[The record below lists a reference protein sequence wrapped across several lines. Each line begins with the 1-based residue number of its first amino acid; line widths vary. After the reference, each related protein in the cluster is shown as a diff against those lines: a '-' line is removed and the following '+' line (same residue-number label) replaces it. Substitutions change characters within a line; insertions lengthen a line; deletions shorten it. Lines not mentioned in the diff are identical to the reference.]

1 MTTLRIL
8 LLLITIATAT
18 AGCAQTAPPATSE
31 AKSAS
36 PRLAKLYAY
45 NAASPLLLP
54 AATLDSL
61 LAAEQQLPTP
71 QRIGLWARRF
81 LADSTHVYCFGPK
94 PGGYVAEGRLVDDD
108 KLDCILLL
116 YRVTE
121 LARAHDAIDAVTVAL
136 DTRFPGAPRDSLIDE
151 DGRVDYDRPEHLDYS
166 LDMVRTGLWGD
177 DVTNWLRGAVRDR
190 YGSRRFEKGSFFL
203 VEKAKLDPSELRE
216 GDLVWFVLD
225 PAHAA
230 ARALRDEHGLVIGHA
245 GVVIVEQGQPWVVH
259 AASSDLPGRY
269 EGGRVVGLPLA
280 EYLAR
285 VERFAGVIVTRFPTR

>member
-1 MTTLRIL
+1 MTALRTL
-8 LLLITIATAT
+8 LLLILLTLATT
-18 AGCAQTAPPATSE
+18 SCAQTAPADRKP
-31 AKSAS
+31 AS

-45 NAASPLLLP
+45 NAASPLLFP

-61 LAAEQQLPTP
+61 LAAEQQLPTA

-108 KLDCILLL
+108 KLDCIALL

-121 LARAHDAIDAVTVAL
+121 LARAHDAVDAVTVAL
-136 DTRFPGAPRDSLIDE
+136 DTRFPGAPRDSLIDTE
-151 DGRVDYDRPEHLDYS
+151 GKVDYDRPEHLDYS
-166 LDMVRTGLWGD
+166 LDMIRSGHWGD
-177 DVTNWLRGAVRDR
+177 DITNWLRGAVRDGHGSSR
-190 YGSRRFEKGSFFL
+190 YAKGSFFL
-203 VEKAKLDPSELRE
+203 VEKAKLDPGELRE

-225 PAHAA
+225 PAHPA

-269 EGGRVVGLPLA
+269 VGGRVVGLPLVD
-280 EYLAR
+280 YLAR
-285 VERFAGVIVTRFPTR
+285 VERFAGVMVTRFPTR